1 MDPQKLSVAL
11 EVNNQKHIRLP
22 DKHKISL
29 WDGQKMG
36 SWSVAS
42 PANYFAGTNRLP
54 LIWTT
59 TPSEHFLFIETQLLT
74 LCDGIGDRPAQEL
87 QEIYSSLRRRPDGRS
102 VSVVHDFLWRVVAL
116 LLGSCLLSE
125 AEFEALTGALVQ
137 STRTWS
143 VAPIS

>member
-36 SWSVAS
+36 S
-42 PANYFAGTNRLP
+42 
-54 LIWTT
+54 
-59 TPSEHFLFIETQLLT
+59 
-74 LCDGIGDRPAQEL
+74 CDGTGDRPAQEL

-116 LLGSCLLSE
+116 LLGSC
-125 AEFEALTGALVQ
+125 
-137 STRTWS
+137 
-143 VAPIS
+143 P